1 MKPGFIRV
9 YCFKRERVEKKK
21 ARGRALKRLQVLYS
35 AYLLNVEKKKARGR
49 ALKPSPRFVHP
60 LDIAEVEKKKTLDR
74 LQVFKTSRKVDENIK
89 RLKAGVAKYTIIIS
103 VDRQIMKSFLKYVK
117 E

>member
-1 MKPGFIRV
+1 MKHVSVRHQV
-9 YCFKRERVEKKK
+9 LHHQVEKKK

>member
-1 MKPGFIRV
+1 MQRHS
-9 YCFKRERVEKKK
+9 VEKKK
-21 ARGRALKRLQVLYS
+21 ARGRALKHLWGISFLIPIP
-35 AYLLNVEKKKARGR
+35 VEKKKARGR